1 MKSDV
6 IPVSSK
12 GTGIH
17 EAMEQAEA
25 VAAFAKLGKK
35 ETLHIRLLT
44 EEMMG
49 MLQGMT
55 GETEAEFWIEADGKV
70 FRLNLTTNTIMNS
83 EKRRALLANT
93 KSGKNAHARG
103 FMGKLRDI
111 LERML
116 EPYDGSMSSAY
127 SGGWSSDPSSMTGTA
142 GTAMWSYNTY
152 RDSLNDSPSSGS
164 NQEAWDELEKS
175 IVGRLSDDVQ
185 IGIKGDKVQMIIF
198 KHFE

>member
-6 IPVSSK
+6 IQVSSK
-12 GTGIH
+12 GSGIH
-17 EAMEQAEA
+17 EAFDQAEA
-25 VAAFAKLGKK
+25 VAAFAKLTKK
-35 ETLHIRLLT
+35 ESLQIRLLT

-55 GETEAEFWIEADGKV
+55 GETEAEFWIEADGKN
-70 FRLNLTTNTIMNS
+70 FRLNLTTNTVMSS
-83 EKRRALLANT
+83 EKRRALLSNT
-93 KSGKNAHARG
+93 SSGKNVHAKG

-116 EPYDGSMSSAY
+116 EPYDNSMSSAY
-127 SGGWSSDPSSMTGTA
+127 AGGWSSDPSVMAGTA

-152 RDSLNDSPSSGS
+152 RDSLNDISAD
-164 NQEAWDELEKS
+164 NKKEAWDELEKS
-175 IVGRLSDDVQ
+175 IVGSLSDDVQ

-198 KHFE
+198 KSFK